1 MMDTVPRMPT
11 RKRLF
16 ARVLYVP
23 PDTSSLAAASVT
35 KMGSSTSSSLCSS
48 ASSSSRLLL
57 PPFFLLLRTASP
69 DIFFRSHQVVF
80 YPALPTSLPVLF
92 RSHLCAC
99 ASVPRLY
106 PAQTSAFFA
115 LCSLLSL
122 TSTNSNLPTPLYLSK
137 VAANILSP
145 ELLTFLWKV
154 LSSFLHNIKIRFA
167 GFHAF
172 TLIPK
177 LG

>member
-1 MMDTVPRMPT
+1 MYDGLDTVPRMPT

-35 KMGSSTSSSLCSS
+35 KMGSTSSSLCSS

-57 PPFFLLLRTASP
+57 APFFLLLRTASP

-80 YPALPTSLPVLF
+80 HPALPTSLPVLF

-145 ELLTFLWKV
+145 ELLTFLSKV
-154 LSSFLHNIKIRFA
+154 SSSFLHNIKIRLA
-167 GFHAF
+167 
-172 TLIPK
+172 
-177 LG
+177 